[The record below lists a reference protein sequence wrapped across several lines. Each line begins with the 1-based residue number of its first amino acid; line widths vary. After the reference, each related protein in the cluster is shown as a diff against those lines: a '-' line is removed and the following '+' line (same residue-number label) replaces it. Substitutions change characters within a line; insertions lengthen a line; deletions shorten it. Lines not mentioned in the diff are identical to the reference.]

1 MSIRSLRFRRVLFF
15 FASLLVICG
24 TASVAGW
31 SLNLSLGQ
39 GRGKAI
45 GKTFTRNS
53 VVEFEEIKV
62 AGKPVKFDQRFDG
75 NDDWIPTVG
84 FKAKNISD
92 KPIVYLAV
100 NINFPESR
108 AKLGGAMMSYPIEF
122 GQRPDSALPSRG
134 EPMVLLPN
142 DTVEINLQ
150 NHYPGIKAF
159 IERRLTLKEIH
170 QADLEVNFVIFDDK
184 TGWSAG
190 NYYRQDPVN
199 PDRYIN
205 IGDKPNQ

>member
-1 MSIRSLRFRRVLFF
+1 MSIRSFRFRRVFFF

-39 GRGKAI
+39 SRGKAI
-45 GKTFTRNS
+45 GKTFTRNP
-53 VVEFEEIKV
+53 VVEFEEIRV
-62 AGKPVKFDQRFDG
+62 SGKPVKFHEHFDG
-75 NDDWIPTVG
+75 NDDWIPTID

-100 NINFPESR
+100 NINFPETR
-108 AKLGGAMMSYPIEF
+108 ATLGAMMSYPIEF
-122 GQRPDSALPSRG
+122 GQRPDSTLPSRGG

-150 NHYPGIKAF
+150 DHYPRIKAF
-159 IERRLTLKEIH
+159 IERRLTLRDIR
-170 QADLEVNFVIFDDK
+170 QADLEVSFVIFDDK

-190 NYYRQDPVN
+190 NYYRQDSAN

>member
-1 MSIRSLRFRRVLFF
+1 MSIRKFRFRRVFYL
-15 FASLLVICG
+15 FASLLVICA
-24 TASVAGW
+24 TVSVAG
-31 SLNLSLGQ
+31 LSLGQ
-39 GRGKAI
+39 GGKAI

-62 AGKPVKFDQRFDG
+62 SGKTVKFNERFDG
-75 NDDWIPTVG
+75 SDDWIPTVG
-84 FKAKNISD
+84 FKAKNISN

-100 NINFPESR
+100 NVNFPETR
-108 AKLGGAMMSYPIEF
+108 ATLGAMMSYPIEF
-122 GQRPDSALPSRG
+122 GQKPDSTFSSRG

-142 DTVEINLQ
+142 DAVEINLQ
-150 NHYPGIKAF
+150 DHYPRIKAF
-159 IERRLTLKEIH
+159 IERRLTVKDIH
-170 QADLEVNFVIFDDK
+170 QADLEVSFVIFDDK

-190 NYYRQDPVN
+190 NYYRQDSAN

>member
-1 MSIRSLRFRRVLFF
+1 MSIRSFRFRRVFFF

-39 GRGKAI
+39 SRGKAI

-53 VVEFEEIKV
+53 VVEFEEIK
-62 AGKPVKFDQRFDG
+62 ASGKPLKFDERFDG
-75 NDDWIPTVG
+75 NDDWIPTIG
-84 FKAKNISD
+84 FKAKNISN

-100 NINFPESR
+100 NINFPETR
-108 AKLGGAMMSYPIEF
+108 ATLGAMMSFPIEF
-122 GQRPDSALPSRG
+122 GQKPDSAFPSQAA
-134 EPMVLLPN
+134 PMVLLPN

-150 NHYPGIKAF
+150 DHYPRIKSF
-159 IERRLTLKEIH
+159 IERRLTLKDIR
-170 QADLEVNFVIFDDK
+170 QVDLEVNFVVFDDK

-190 NYYRQDPVN
+190 NYYRQDSVN

>member
-1 MSIRSLRFRRVLFF
+1 MSIRSFRFRRVFYF
-15 FASLLVICG
+15 FASLLVICA
-24 TASVAGW
+24 TVSVAGW

-53 VVEFEEIKV
+53 VVEFEEIKA
-62 AGKPVKFDQRFDG
+62 AGKTVKFNERFDG
-75 NDDWIPTVG
+75 NDDWIPTVR
-84 FKAKNISD
+84 FKAKNISN
-92 KPIVYLAV
+92 KSIVYLAV
-100 NINFPESR
+100 NINFPETR
-108 AKLGGAMMSYPIEF
+108 ATLGAMMSYPIEF
-122 GQRPDSALPSRG
+122 GQKPDSTFPSHG

-150 NHYPGIKAF
+150 DHYPRIKAF
-159 IERRLTLKEIH
+159 IERRLTLKDIH

>member
-1 MSIRSLRFRRVLFF
+1 MSIRSFRFRRIFF
-15 FASLLVICG
+15 FLASLLVICG
-24 TASVAGW
+24 TVSVAGW

-39 GRGKAI
+39 SRGKAI

-53 VVEFEEIKV
+53 VVEFEEIK
-62 AGKPVKFDQRFDG
+62 ASGKPLKFDERFDG
-75 NDDWIPTVG
+75 SDDWIPTIG

-100 NINFPESR
+100 NINFPETR
-108 AKLGGAMMSYPIEF
+108 AVVGAMMSYAIEF
-122 GQRPDSALPSRG
+122 GQRPGSALPSRG

-142 DTVEINLQ
+142 DTVEVNLQ
-150 NHYPGIKAF
+150 DHYPRIKAF
-159 IERRLTLKEIH
+159 IEKRLTLKDIH

-190 NYYRQDPVN
+190 NYYRQDSVN

>member
-1 MSIRSLRFRRVLFF
+1 MSTRSFRLRRIFFF

-24 TASVAGW
+24 TASIAGW

-39 GRGKAI
+39 SHGKAI
-45 GKTFTRNS
+45 GKTFTRNA
-53 VVEFEEIKV
+53 VVEFEEIK
-62 AGKPVKFDQRFDG
+62 ASGKSLKFDERFDG

-84 FKAKNISD
+84 FKAKNISN

-100 NINFPESR
+100 NINFPETR
-108 AKLGGAMMSYPIEF
+108 ALLGAMMSFPIEF
-122 GQRPDSALPSRG
+122 GQKPDSAFPSRSQ
-134 EPMVLLPN
+134 PMVLLPN

-150 NHYPGIKAF
+150 DHYPRIKSF
-159 IERRLTLKEIH
+159 VERRLTLKDIH
-170 QADLEVNFVIFDDK
+170 QVDLEVNFVVFDDK

-190 NYYRQDPVN
+190 NYYRQDSVN